1 MTKLESINFNTS
13 STGTSWENL
22 LDLVYPKGSVYF
34 RTAAG
39 SAPGNNFGGQ
49 WSTLQSNFYPETLYT
64 VNGVQSSNN
73 LASFKNTDEISNKYV
88 VKNNILYLTQ
98 SSWNDKNLPQNEYTL
113 VATTSKKN
121 YQTEIKMFP
130 YFHSMSG
137 VGDYKEST
145 FIEPY
150 NNVSNGYIKNGIY
163 LYNGNV
169 SPALSY
175 WAYSIGI
182 PLRSSIM
189 TQTYI
194 HQRTS

>member
-39 SAPGNNFGGQ
+39 NAPGNNFGGQ

-98 SSWNDKNLPQNEYTL
+98 SSWGDKNLTKNKYVLTATL
-113 VATTSKKN
+113 SKKN
-121 YQTEIKMFP
+121 YLAEIKMFP
-130 YFHSMSG
+130 YFHTMSG
-137 VGDYKEST
+137 EGDYREST
-145 FIEPY
+145 ALEPY
-150 NNVSNGYIKNGIY
+150 NSLSTEHVKNGIY
-163 LYNGNV
+163 LYNGNNIDK
-169 SPALSY
+169 LNY
-175 WAYSIGI
+175 WAYSLSI
-182 PLRSSIM
+182 PLYSNKM